1 MWKGGTL
8 YKCLYCVRS
17 RECSV
22 NCVDGGIVIDVE
34 AWRLKGLRDR
44 SGAVRSVGLKMCE
57 CYRRNC
63 KTRCDK
69 LMNWRLGTGAGRKVT
84 AGGSWEEG
92 YSACK
97 ANFAKCMVVG
107 DSMLRNVWK
116 QNAQIWRCS
125 AFRGLKPNSYRVID
139 RRDLGSQETVIIQ
152 CGTNYLTTRRNL
164 DCVMGEVCALVA
176 TTKSNLPNCRLVLC
190 GVLRHSD
197 VSWRR
202 IGTLNDTFDW
212 VANASLIRT
221 AE

>member
-1 MWKGGTL
+1 MLQEKLQNALRQIDELKARNRGWEKSYCWWELGRGIQCLQSKFCKVYGGRWL
-8 YKCLYCVRS
+8 
-17 RECSV
+17 
-22 NCVDGGIVIDVE
+22 
-34 AWRLKGLRDR
+34 
-44 SGAVRSVGLKMCE
+44 
-57 CYRRNC
+57 
-63 KTRCDK
+63 
-69 LMNWRLGTGAGRKVT
+69 
-84 AGGSWEEG
+84 
-92 YSACK
+92 
-97 ANFAKCMVVG
+97 
-107 DSMLRNVWK
+107 NVAQCWK

-152 CGTNYLTTRRNL
+152 CGTNYLRTRRNL